1 MLELCTRKSALNNL
15 GKTIKK
21 LSLNEKTI
29 VLFAALFVAQFTMA
43 KDYVLVVKGNN
54 NSVKS
59 NIEVKSD
66 NGDIDKTGTIT
77 VKSGSDVTTIT
88 VTVKDIYGAVLLQD
102 AVPASEDGT
111 YVLTIPELSN
121 GTILEIKDNTG
132 IVYLYINKIL

>member
-1 MLELCTRKSALNNL
+1 MK
-15 GKTIKK
+15 
-21 LSLNEKTI
+21 KTI